1 MVSVVGELRELLFKV
16 QKLNENQD
24 KNVRLDWHT
33 YFMSIAILGSIRSPC
48 ERLKVGCV
56 LVKNKRLISM
66 GYNGFLPGSKHVSRV
81 RSNHEQ
87 STVHAEQNAITDA
100 ASRGVSIHECIA
112 YITHYPCINC
122 FKMLVASGIKKII
135 YLNDYKND
143 ELVEKMIHDIE
154 KKDITIKKIDYNIDL
169 TD

>member
-1 MVSVVGELRELLFKV
+1 MVSVVGDLCELLLKV
-16 QKLNENQD
+16 QKLNENEN
-24 KNVRLDWHT
+24 KNVRLDWDK

-56 LVKNKRLISM
+56 LVNNNRLVSM

-81 RSNHEQ
+81 RNNHEQ
-87 STVHAEQNAITDA
+87 STIHAEQNAISDA
-100 ASRGVSIHECIA
+100 AARGVSVNDCVA

-122 FKMLVASGIKKII
+122 FKILVASRIKKII

-143 ELVEKMIHDIE
+143 ELVEKMIDDVEKNDI
-154 KKDITIKKIDYNIDL
+154 IIKKLDYTI
-169 TD
+169 